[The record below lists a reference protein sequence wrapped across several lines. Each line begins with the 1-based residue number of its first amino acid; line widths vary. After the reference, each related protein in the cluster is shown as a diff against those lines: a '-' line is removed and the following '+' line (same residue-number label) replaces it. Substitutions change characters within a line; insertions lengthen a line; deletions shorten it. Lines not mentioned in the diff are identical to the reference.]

1 MNKFLFWISVRILGF
16 ISLPISVG
24 LLVLHYLSKTLQD
37 LSAFSSIEVNQ
48 DLKFNRTQ
56 IKYFAR
62 DTLEE
67 SR

>member
-1 MNKFLFWISVRILGF
+1 MILGF
-16 ISLPISVG
+16 ISLPISFG

-37 LSAFSSIEVNQ
+37 LSASSSIEVNK
-48 DLKFNRTQ
+48 DLKFNETQ
-56 IKYFAR
+56 IKYFSR